1 MARLAIY
8 PGSFDPPTLGH
19 LDIVERAAEVFEELT
34 VAVGANEQ
42 KSPFLT
48 AEDRVSALREC
59 TEHLGNVRVEQFSG
73 LLIEYARSN
82 GCTVLVRGM
91 RAISDFEY
99 EFRVASANRRLAPEI
114 ETVFLITRDEYSF
127 LASSVVK
134 EIAALGG
141 EYGTFV
147 PGPVAE
153 RIRAS
158 VHQILCGRPW
168 TNGEHPNCAVP
179 FRAAG
184 G

>member
-19 LDIVERAAEVFEELT
+19 LDVVERAAAVFDELI
-34 VAVGANEQ
+34 VAVGVNEE
-42 KSPFLT
+42 KEPFLA
-48 AEDRVSALREC
+48 AEDRVSTIREC
-59 TEHLGNVRVEQFSG
+59 TEKLGNVRVEQFSG
-73 LLIEYARSN
+73 LLIEYARSQ

-153 RIRAS
+153 RIRAR
-158 VHQILCGRPW
+158 LA
-168 TNGEHPNCAVP
+168 E
-179 FRAAG
+179 
-184 G
+184 

>member
-19 LDIVERAAEVFEELT
+19 LDIVERAAGVFEELT
-34 VAVGANEQ
+34 VAVGANEE

-73 LLIEYARSN
+73 LLIEYARSR

-99 EFRVASANRRLAPEI
+99 EFRVASANRRMAPEI

-153 RIRAS
+153 RIRARLA
-158 VHQILCGRPW
+158 Q
-168 TNGEHPNCAVP
+168 
-179 FRAAG
+179 
-184 G
+184 